1 MNLPKALLILPD
13 YPFPV
18 QNGYKIK
25 SYNFIQS
32 LISKYDLTVIIVTYK
47 NNNMLDH
54 KDYFNDLTNL
64 RFKFYKIS
72 FLEIIFNIFR
82 SILNNEA
89 IQKNLFAS
97 RKLKVYLKN
106 NNNYTIV
113 FLSTIR
119 TCLYSIYF
127 NNSKIVIDFIDSI
140 GLNYLTSLTNTNSF
154 LKRKYYKYEAK
165 KLFDYEIHCATHANL
180 SLFVNH
186 LESNIFSNKCNN
198 IYTIPNG
205 VRNDLFS
212 YKKKDYYYYNS
223 ITFLGTMNYQ
233 PNIDAVIWFI
243 TNVIKNLDKK
253 FIFYIIGQLPPKSL
267 QKLAKHNEQIVFTDF
282 VDDPYLLINSSI
294 CFVAPMQNGAGIQ
307 NKVIEAMA
315 LGKIVILSKKAAE
328 PFLFCEHNIHF
339 IISDDPQSIIF
350 YINDIFLHPNK
361 YIEIQKNAKNIIN
374 DKYTW
379 YSYNK
384 KFFKI
389 LDTLL

>member
-1 MNLPKALLILPD
+1 
-13 YPFPV
+13 
-18 QNGYKIK
+18 
-25 SYNFIQS
+25 
-32 LISKYDLTVIIVTYK
+32 
-47 NNNMLDH
+47 
-54 KDYFNDLTNL
+54 
-64 RFKFYKIS
+64 
-72 FLEIIFNIFR
+72 
-82 SILNNEA
+82 
-89 IQKNLFAS
+89 
-97 RKLKVYLKN
+97 
-106 NNNYTIV
+106 
-113 FLSTIR
+113 
-119 TCLYSIYF
+119 
-127 NNSKIVIDFIDSI
+127 
-140 GLNYLTSLTNTNSF
+140 